1 MDVVIIIKAKTMDQS
16 KFLED
21 LKSKRNERHKKQEIE
36 QEREQAAQ
44 IIQKTYRGWLARTKF
59 RRKIL

>member
-1 MDVVIIIKAKTMDQS
+1 MDQS

-36 QEREQAAQ
+36 QEREIAAQ
-44 IIQKTYRGWLARTKF
+44 IIQKNYRGWLARTKF